1 MDNNIFL
8 IIDGSSL
15 FFRAFYA
22 LPLLKTKKGVYTNAI
37 YGFVMMLENA
47 IEKVKPTH
55 IAVCFDR
62 KGKTFRTDLYKDY
75 KGTRQKTPN
84 ELEQQF
90 PLIRDILK
98 YMNIRVLDSPVYE
111 ADDIAGTLSLEA
123 SKKGFKTYLLTGDK
137 DYYQLIDEN
146 TCVLMTRKGITEL
159 EIVNLQTLKEDYGI
173 ETKEFIDLKGL
184 MGDQSDNIPGVP
196 GIGQKTGIKLI
207 KEFGTMENLYNN
219 LDKVSGKKLKENL
232 EENKTQAFMSKKL
245 GTIVRNINLGID
257 LTDLKIKTY
266 DYDNLAKMY
275 REFEFNSILKRLP
288 EKYQTEETET
298 VNDDFFKISNNSIED
313 IISQIREV
321 KSFSFKFI
329 SDGKIYEGVEPFKIV
344 ILPKESTTT
353 IFDYN
358 LENLEKL
365 KEIFE
370 DENIEK
376 IGHDLKEEIIIL
388 QYNNI
393 DLKNYLHDT
402 MIAEYLLNSTQS
414 NYELNNLA
422 NIYFNM
428 GYKSEEDLLGKG
440 VKKKAFSEIDK
451 NDLYNYFSYILNMV
465 YKLRPLQIEKII
477 AEQMENLYFEVEL
490 PLVEV
495 LANMELVG
503 IRTEESLLE
512 EIDIKIKKKISELE
526 KDIYKEADEEFNI
539 NSPKQLG
546 QILFEK
552 MDLPVIKK
560 TKTGFSTS
568 VEVLE
573 KLQGKSPI
581 IAYILEYRK
590 FTKLKNTYI
599 DGLRNVINKKTGR
612 IHSRFNQTIA
622 STGRISSTEPN
633 LQNIPIK
640 THEGRLIRKALLA
653 SDGHT
658 LVDADYSQIELRVLA
673 SLAKDESMI
682 SAFENGLDIH
692 RKTASEVFNTPYEE
706 VTTELRSMAKAVNF
720 GIVYGISDYGLSQNL
735 NIPRKDA
742 KTYIDNYLDHFQGIK
757 NYMSEEVEVGKKLG
771 YVETILHRRRYIP
784 ELKAKNFNIRSF
796 GERVA
801 LNTPIQGSAADIIKI
816 AMVGVYMELKKRK
829 MKSKLILQI
838 HDELVVDAENS
849 EIEDVRELMKNIMEK
864 AVNTLVPLKVVME
877 TGKSLYE
884 TK

>member
-47 IEKVKPTH
+47 VEKVKPTH

-123 SKKGFKTYLLTGDK
+123 SEKGFKTYLLTGDK

-266 DYDNLAKMY
+266 DYDNLSKMY

-376 IGHDLKEEIIIL
+376 IGHDLKEEMIIL

-451 NDLYNYFSYILNMV
+451 SDLYNYFSYILNMV

-640 THEGRLIRKALLA
+640 TPEGRLIRKALLA

-692 RKTASEVFNTPYEE
+692 RKTASEVFHTPYEE

-816 AMVGVYMELKKRK
+816 AMVGVYMQLKKRK

>member
-573 KLQGKSPI
+573 KLLGKSPI

-640 THEGRLIRKALLA
+640 TPEGRLIRKALLA
-653 SDGHT
+653 SDGYT

-673 SLAKDESMI
+673 SLAKDGSMI

-692 RKTASEVFNTPYEE
+692 RKTASEVFHTPYEE

-816 AMVGVYMELKKRK
+816 AMVGVYMQLKKRK

>member
-47 IEKVKPTH
+47 VEKVKPTH

-123 SKKGFKTYLLTGDK
+123 SEKGFKTYLLTGDK

-266 DYDNLAKMY
+266 DYDNLSKMY

-365 KEIFE
+365 KQIFE

-376 IGHDLKEEIIIL
+376 IGHDLKEEMIIL

-573 KLQGKSPI
+573 KLLGKSPI

-640 THEGRLIRKALLA
+640 TPEGRLIRKALLA
-653 SDGHT
+653 SEGYT

-692 RKTASEVFNTPYEE
+692 RKTASEVFHTPYEE

-816 AMVGVYMELKKRK
+816 AMVGVYMQLKKRK

>member
-47 IEKVKPTH
+47 VEKVKPTH

-123 SKKGFKTYLLTGDK
+123 SEKGFKTYLLTGDK

-640 THEGRLIRKALLA
+640 TPEGRLIRKALLA
-653 SDGHT
+653 SDGYT

-692 RKTASEVFNTPYEE
+692 RKTASEVFHTPYEE

>member
-123 SKKGFKTYLLTGDK
+123 SEKGFKTYLLTGDK

-266 DYDNLAKMY
+266 DYDNLSKMY

-358 LENLEKL
+358 FENLEKL

-376 IGHDLKEEIIIL
+376 IGHDLKEEMIIL

-599 DGLRNVINKKTGR
+599 DGLRNLINKKTGR

-640 THEGRLIRKALLA
+640 TPEGRLIRKALLA
-653 SDGHT
+653 SDGST

-692 RKTASEVFNTPYEE
+692 RKTASEVFHTPYEE

-816 AMVGVYMELKKRK
+816 AMVGVYMQLKKRK

>member
-640 THEGRLIRKALLA
+640 TPEGRLIRKALLA
-653 SDGHT
+653 SDGYT

-692 RKTASEVFNTPYEE
+692 RKTASEVFHTPYEE

>member
-47 IEKVKPTH
+47 VEKVKPTH

-358 LENLEKL
+358 IENLEKL

-640 THEGRLIRKALLA
+640 TPEGRLIRKALLA
-653 SDGHT
+653 SDGYT

-673 SLAKDESMI
+673 SLAKDGSMI

-692 RKTASEVFNTPYEE
+692 RKTASEVFHTPYEE

-742 KTYIDNYLDHFQGIK
+742 KTYIDNYLDHFQSIK

-849 EIEDVRELMKNIMEK
+849 EIEDVRELMKKIMEK

>member
-428 GYKSEEDLLGKG
+428 GYKSEEDILGKG
-440 VKKKAFSEIDK
+440 VKKKTFSEIDK

-573 KLQGKSPI
+573 KLLGKSPI

-640 THEGRLIRKALLA
+640 TPEGRLIRKALLA
-653 SDGHT
+653 SDGYT

-673 SLAKDESMI
+673 SLAKDGSMI

-692 RKTASEVFNTPYEE
+692 RKTASEVFHTPYEE

-816 AMVGVYMELKKRK
+816 AMVGVYMQLKKRK

>member
-245 GTIVRNINLGID
+245 GTIFRNINLGID

-640 THEGRLIRKALLA
+640 TPEGRLIRKALLA

>member
-123 SKKGFKTYLLTGDK
+123 SEKGFKTYLLTGDK

-376 IGHDLKEEIIIL
+376 IGHDLKEEMIIL

-640 THEGRLIRKALLA
+640 TPEGRLIRKALLA
-653 SDGHT
+653 SDGYT

-692 RKTASEVFNTPYEE
+692 RKTASEVFHTPYEE

-816 AMVGVYMELKKRK
+816 AMVGVYMQLKKRK

>member
-266 DYDNLAKMY
+266 DYDNLSKMY

-376 IGHDLKEEIIIL
+376 IGHDLKEEMIIL

-640 THEGRLIRKALLA
+640 TPEGRLIRKALLA
-653 SDGHT
+653 SDGYT
-658 LVDADYSQIELRVLA
+658 LVDTDYSQIELRVLA

-692 RKTASEVFNTPYEE
+692 RKTASEVFHTPYEE

-849 EIEDVRELMKNIMEK
+849 EIEDVRELMKKIMEK